1 MKLQL
6 SHSNTEKNY
15 ESNKYILNLNSN
27 KYNQRK
33 TKYSLK
39 RKNLEIK
46 SLSNFDEEYI
56 QRLKYRLSEITSTKK
71 NKNSVINSK
80 FPSISKNSQTFNFS
94 RQRARRKSTI
104 LIKNLKEEKKTGT
117 KYENKLENI
126 YKENFLEKKRAEIEL
141 KISKIKSLMKPLS
154 MELANTLKKIENYK
168 LDLEIINN
176 FNFSENNFRKIYL
189 SQLKSNSNSIKSDF
203 TNRSSSLNSSN
214 TDKIKSKELDLYIK
228 REKAKLNNKKLVAM
242 EKLSKFNIKRDSILS
257 KYNSC
262 ENELHDLKKE
272 LNKIKDKLILH
283 YHKLLFE
290 AKDTRSEGLSWI
302 IRALWKLKTN
312 VLLSYLPKFLDK
324 KSIEFL
330 FKYSDKLVEIE
341 QIQKKIQEKKDYL
354 KNFGKQIERLS
365 IKLLKDDMKEN
376 NNYNN
381 NDNEK
386 KEENS
391 DIIYPKRKK
400 RLKTHRPPSQLIL
413 KNMRRKKILMTESPI
428 KALERL
434 LSQSPK
440 KSDKN
445 EKEKTSSD
453 FDDETFKTSLYDT
466 KKSLINI
473 NSNFDKMKPKNNKII
488 QNLEMMLENP
498 NYLDQLTNH
507 LSPTNNLKIVD
518 YENMNNYKIEDIYD
532 SNLVKIF
539 NEHKNLLIKLK
550 EKKVE
555 AEKFVKNE
563 LDRIGKC
570 FYIEDYSGKY
580 NTDLKTVVCAL
591 IGEDNSKLEVFRL
604 QKEQKEYFRT
614 IKNLRTF
621 NLLNRKIC

>member
-6 SHSNTEKNY
+6 SHSKTEKNY
-15 ESNKYILNLNSN
+15 ESNKYILNLNTN
-27 KYNQRK
+27 IYNQRK
-33 TKYSLK
+33 TKHPLK

-94 RQRARRKSTI
+94 RQRVRRKSTI

-154 MELANTLKKIENYK
+154 IELANTLKKIENYK

-228 REKAKLNNKKLVAM
+228 REKAKLNNKKLIAM

-262 ENELHDLKKE
+262 ETELHDLKKE